1 MPKPDQIQLLQAI
14 RSDPAVE
21 VVFADAALD
30 AAAWALW
37 ESLPD
42 KEWSLSAAP
51 RPAARP
57 RARRQPCP
65 LASNSSPVAS
75 TTGGTKCV
83 FRSGLS
89 TQVPSIKQNLDISAV
104 LFTSGASRRND
115 SQQ

>member
-65 LASNSSPVAS
+65 LESNSSLVAQ

-83 FRSGLS
+83 FPPGLS
-89 TQVPSIKQNLDISAV
+89 PQLLSSKQNLDSSAY
-104 LFTSGASRRND
+104 LIPCD
-115 SQQ
+115 